1 MPTCQAYKCPIPQEE
16 WQGKCFFKITEP
28 KNATEDCIKRNLMY
42 KHFNM
47 QPGRKELV
55 ERAVPIIFADQTFDQ
70 INMDETKELL
80 PRHVSEN
87 RRKRDTEKDV
97 IFVSQ

>member
-1 MPTCQAYKCPIPQEE
+1 
-16 WQGKCFFKITEP
+16 
-28 KNATEDCIKRNLMY
+28 MY

-47 QPGRKELV
+47 LPGRKELI
-55 ERAVPIIFADQTFDQ
+55 ERAVLIIFADQIFDQ

-87 RRKRDTEKDV
+87 RRKRDPEKDV

>member
-1 MPTCQAYKCPIPQEE
+1 
-16 WQGKCFFKITEP
+16 
-28 KNATEDCIKRNLMY
+28 MY

-70 INMDETKELL
+70 INMDETKELF

>member
-1 MPTCQAYKCPIPQEE
+1 
-16 WQGKCFFKITEP
+16 
-28 KNATEDCIKRNLMY
+28 MY

-55 ERAVPIIFADQTFDQ
+55 ERAVPIIFTDQTFDQ